1 MSVKL
6 TPVTVQIV
14 LVPNLART
22 SSTEH
27 IKIEKEKNKQIIKKQ
42 VMFPSVRVSPSV
54 FTRVFESHSNWWRK
68 LSLRLDDGSGNDL
81 SRGQIG
87 NCLQSLVFG
96 NLVLNKKKKMKKN
109 LKRKIKGKKCIK
121 VRFQQAAKLPSTSIS
136 SRERQQKCA
145 VENREQ
151 TLTMA

>member
-27 IKIEKEKNKQIIKKQ
+27 IKIEKEKNKQIVKKQ

-96 NLVLNKKKKMKKN
+96 NLVLNKKKKN
-109 LKRKIKGKKCIK
+109 EEKIKEKNK
-121 VRFQQAAKLPSTSIS
+121 R
-136 SRERQQKCA
+136 
-145 VENREQ
+145 
-151 TLTMA
+151 